1 MARIESRSA
10 QENAVSSLRASAD
23 RSARSVGCALVE
35 WDRDTDARAPCE
47 IAQRS
52 GVPAKSRSDPG
63 FLRNRAAIRGSC
75 EIAQRSGVPAKSRS
89 DFVGWFCGVV
99 LWGGFM
105 EWRCRR
111 SLVINFQFV
120 CRNS

>member
-63 FLRNRAAIRGSC
+63 FLRNRAAISWG
-75 EIAQRSGVPAKSRS
+75 G
-89 DFVGWFCGVV
+89 FVGWFCGVV
-99 LWGGFM
+99 LWSGDAGV
-105 EWRCRR
+105 R
-111 SLVINFQFV
+111 S
-120 CRNS
+120 

>member
-10 QENAVSSLRASAD
+10 QENAVSSLRASTTG
-23 RSARSVGCALVE
+23 SARSIGCALVK

-63 FLRNRAAIRGSC
+63 FLRNRAAIRGPC
-75 EIAQRSGVPAKSRS
+75 EIAQRSGVPA
-89 DFVGWFCGVV
+89 VV
-99 LWGGFM
+99 LWGGFVG
-105 EWRCRR
+105 WRCRR